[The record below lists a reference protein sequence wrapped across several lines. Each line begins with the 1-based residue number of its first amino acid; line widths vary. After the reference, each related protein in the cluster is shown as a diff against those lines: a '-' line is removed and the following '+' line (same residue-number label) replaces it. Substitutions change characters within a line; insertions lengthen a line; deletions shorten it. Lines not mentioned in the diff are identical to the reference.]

1 VQHERSRCVQREA
14 GRREPRRSRARIDH
28 DGEEN
33 KDEPVSNQSNAV
45 TNPWRAL
52 WALCFGFFMILVDS
66 TIVSVAMPDIMASLD
81 ADINAVIW
89 VTSAYLLAYVV
100 PLLITGRLGDR
111 FGPKR
116 VYLVGLVVFT
126 LSSLWCGLTTSVEAL
141 IVARVIQGMGAA
153 SMTPQTMAVIT
164 RIFPP
169 DRRGAA
175 MGMWGAV
182 AGIATLVGPILGGVL
197 VDAFGWEWIFFIN
210 VPVGIIALVM
220 AIWLVPSLA
229 THPHR
234 FDWFGVALAAL
245 AMVLHVFVIAGG
257 VVVLSAFHL
266 WQRIHT
272 AEVRVPLSLFQDR
285 NVTLAAIA
293 MTTVGFG
300 VTSMAFP
307 IMVWAQTVLG
317 CSPTQAA
324 LLLAPMA
331 MLSGVLAPF
340 VGRLVDHGD
349 PRILAGIGLGSFSI
363 ALFWLGSILDKDTSL
378 WAVIPPVLL
387 LGVANGFMW
396 SSISSTAT
404 RNLPL
409 HHAGAGSGVYNTVRQ
424 VGAVL
429 GSAAISAAMESRLA
443 ANLGSSSGSTG
454 AEAGAGATGQMS
466 AEMPDALAS
475 GFAHAMG
482 QSLWVPA
489 GLVIVGFI
497 AVLFFERPKPRVH
510 SRAVLAGGAGAGGA
524 AWVRVAVLVEE
535 IAVIPVDV
543 DADLIARHMSESVDG
558 QPGTT
563 VDGEFAAERRS
574 HRHRDGSGL
583 LVFVSDLR

>member
-1 VQHERSRCVQREA
+1 MALPGSRSHKRWAQQEA
-14 GRREPRRSRARIDH
+14 GRPGGTRPRGQEVRIDR
-28 DGEEN
+28 DGEED
-33 KDEPVSNQSNAV
+33 KDEPVSNQPNAV
-45 TNPWRAL
+45 ANPWRAL

-220 AIWLVPSLA
+220 AIWLVPSLE

-234 FDWFGVALAAL
+234 FDWFGVALSAL
-245 AMVLHVFVIAGG
+245 GMFLLVYGIQQAPGAGWGPLIGPVTVPFVIAGG
-257 VVVLSAFHL
+257 LVVLSAFVL
-266 WQRIHT
+266 WQRINT
-272 AEVRVPLSLFQDR
+272 SEVLVPLSLFKDR
-285 NVTLAAIA
+285 NFTLAAIA

-307 IMVWAQTVLG
+307 IMLWAQTVLG

-443 ANLGSSSGSTG
+443 ANLGTSSGVGT
-454 AEAGAGATGQMS
+454 EAGAGAGGPGPMS
-466 AEMPDALAS
+466 GAMPDAPAT

-489 GLVIVGFI
+489 GLVIIGFI
-497 AVLFFERPKPRVH
+497 AVLFFERPKPRV
-510 SRAVLAGGAGAGGA
+510 
-524 AWVRVAVLVEE
+524 
-535 IAVIPVDV
+535 
-543 DADLIARHMSESVDG
+543 
-558 QPGTT
+558 
-563 VDGEFAAERRS
+563 RS
-574 HRHRDGSGL
+574 
-583 LVFVSDLR
+583 

>member
-1 VQHERSRCVQREA
+1 
-14 GRREPRRSRARIDH
+14 
-28 DGEEN
+28 
-33 KDEPVSNQSNAV
+33 
-45 TNPWRAL
+45 
-52 WALCFGFFMILVDS
+52 
-66 TIVSVAMPDIMASLD
+66 
-81 ADINAVIW
+81 
-89 VTSAYLLAYVV
+89 
-100 PLLITGRLGDR
+100 
-111 FGPKR
+111 
-116 VYLVGLVVFT
+116 
-126 LSSLWCGLTTSVEAL
+126 
-141 IVARVIQGMGAA
+141 
-153 SMTPQTMAVIT
+153 
-164 RIFPP
+164 
-169 DRRGAA
+169 
-175 MGMWGAV
+175 
-182 AGIATLVGPILGGVL
+182 
-197 VDAFGWEWIFFIN
+197 
-210 VPVGIIALVM
+210 
-220 AIWLVPSLA
+220 
-229 THPHR
+229 
-234 FDWFGVALAAL
+234 VALSAL
-245 AMVLHVFVIAGG
+245 GMFLLVYGIQQAPGAGWGPLIGPVTVPFVIAGG
-257 VVVLSAFHL
+257 LVVLSAFVL
-266 WQRIHT
+266 WQRINT
-272 AEVRVPLSLFQDR
+272 SEVLVPLSLFKDR
-285 NVTLAAIA
+285 NFTLAAIA

-307 IMVWAQTVLG
+307 IMLWAQTVLG

-396 SSISSTAT
+396 SSISSPAT

-429 GSAAISAAMESRLA
+429 GSAEISAAMESRLA
-443 ANLGSSSGSTG
+443 ANLCSSCGSTG

-510 SRAVLAGGAGAGGA
+510 SCAVRARVSGAVGA
-524 AWVRVAVLVEE
+524 AWVRVAVLVDE

-583 LVFVSDLR
+583 LVFVSDLRAAAGWRFLALRRGGLSGVVAEVPVESLRGDFDRHRIGQQGHVDVADFGVGPEGGWFADDGPVLRPGVDRRCRDVEALELGFRDPGRWCRPSRSSAAPASSVAGAGIAHAEVADFFITAF

>member
-1 VQHERSRCVQREA
+1 
-14 GRREPRRSRARIDH
+14 
-28 DGEEN
+28 
-33 KDEPVSNQSNAV
+33 
-45 TNPWRAL
+45 
-52 WALCFGFFMILVDS
+52 MILVDS

-220 AIWLVPSLA
+220 AIWLVPSLE

-234 FDWFGVALAAL
+234 FDWFGVALSAL
-245 AMVLHVFVIAGG
+245 GMFLLVYGIQQAPGAGWGPLIGPVTVPFVIAGG
-257 VVVLSAFHL
+257 LVVLSTFVL
-266 WQRIHT
+266 WQRINT
-272 AEVRVPLSLFQDR
+272 SEVLVPLSLFKDR
-285 NVTLAAIA
+285 NFTLAAIA

-307 IMVWAQTVLG
+307 IMLWAQTVLG

-324 LLLAPMA
+324 LLLAP
-331 MLSGVLAPF
+331 
-340 VGRLVDHGD
+340 
-349 PRILAGIGLGSFSI
+349 
-363 ALFWLGSILDKDTSL
+363 
-378 WAVIPPVLL
+378 
-387 LGVANGFMW
+387 
-396 SSISSTAT
+396 
-404 RNLPL
+404 
-409 HHAGAGSGVYNTVRQ
+409 
-424 VGAVL
+424 
-429 GSAAISAAMESRLA
+429 
-443 ANLGSSSGSTG
+443 
-454 AEAGAGATGQMS
+454 
-466 AEMPDALAS
+466 
-475 GFAHAMG
+475 
-482 QSLWVPA
+482 
-489 GLVIVGFI
+489 
-497 AVLFFERPKPRVH
+497 
-510 SRAVLAGGAGAGGA
+510 
-524 AWVRVAVLVEE
+524 
-535 IAVIPVDV
+535 
-543 DADLIARHMSESVDG
+543 
-558 QPGTT
+558 
-563 VDGEFAAERRS
+563 
-574 HRHRDGSGL
+574 
-583 LVFVSDLR
+583 

>member
-1 VQHERSRCVQREA
+1 MALPGSRSHKRWAQQEA
-14 GRREPRRSRARIDH
+14 GRPGGTRTGGQEVRIDR
-28 DGEEN
+28 DGEED
-33 KDEPVSNQSNAV
+33 KDEPVSNQPNAV
-45 TNPWRAL
+45 ANPWRAL

-141 IVARVIQGMGAA
+141 IIARVIQGMGAA

-210 VPVGIIALVM
+210 VPVGVIALAM
-220 AIWLVPSLA
+220 AIWLVPSLE

-234 FDWFGVALAAL
+234 FDWFGVALSAGGMFLLVYGIQQAPGAGWGPL
-245 AMVLHVFVIAGG
+245 IGPVTVPFVIAGG
-257 VVVLSAFHL
+257 FVVLIAFVL
-266 WQRIHT
+266 WQRINT
-272 AEVRVPLSLFQDR
+272 SEVLVPLSLFKDR
-285 NVTLAAIA
+285 NFTLAAIA

-307 IMVWAQTVLG
+307 IMLWAQTVLG
-317 CSPTQAA
+317 YSPTQAA

-331 MLSGVLAPF
+331 VLSGVLAPF

-349 PRILAGIGLGSFSI
+349 PRILAGIGLGSFSV
-363 ALFWLGSILDKDTSL
+363 ALFWLGSILDTDTSL
-378 WAVIPPVLL
+378 WAIIPPVLL

-443 ANLGSSSGSTG
+443 ANLGTSSGVGT
-454 AEAGAGATGQMS
+454 EAGAGAGGPGPMS
-466 AEMPDALAS
+466 GAMPDALAT

-489 GLVIVGFI
+489 GLVIIGFI
-497 AVLFFERPKPRVH
+497 AVLFFERPKPRV
-510 SRAVLAGGAGAGGA
+510 
-524 AWVRVAVLVEE
+524 
-535 IAVIPVDV
+535 
-543 DADLIARHMSESVDG
+543 
-558 QPGTT
+558 
-563 VDGEFAAERRS
+563 RS
-574 HRHRDGSGL
+574 
-583 LVFVSDLR
+583 

>member
-1 VQHERSRCVQREA
+1 MALPGSRSHKRWAQQEA
-14 GRREPRRSRARIDH
+14 GRPGGTRPRGQEVRIDR
-28 DGEEN
+28 DGEED
-33 KDEPVSNQSNAV
+33 KDEPVSNQPNAV
-45 TNPWRAL
+45 ANPWRAL

-141 IVARVIQGMGAA
+141 IIARVIQGMGAA

-210 VPVGIIALVM
+210 VPVGVIALAM
-220 AIWLVPSLA
+220 AIWLVPSLE

-234 FDWFGVALAAL
+234 FDWFGVALSAGGMFLLVYGIQQAPGAGWGPL
-245 AMVLHVFVIAGG
+245 IGPVTVPFVIAGG
-257 VVVLSAFHL
+257 FVVLLAFVL
-266 WQRIHT
+266 WQRINT
-272 AEVRVPLSLFQDR
+272 SEVLVPLSLFKDR
-285 NVTLAAIA
+285 NFTLAAIA

-307 IMVWAQTVLG
+307 IMLWAQTVLG
-317 CSPTQAA
+317 YSPTQAA

-331 MLSGVLAPF
+331 VLSGVLAPF

-349 PRILAGIGLGSFSI
+349 PRILAGIGLGSFSV
-363 ALFWLGSILDKDTSL
+363 ALFWLGSILDTDTSL
-378 WAVIPPVLL
+378 WAIIPPVLL

-443 ANLGSSSGSTG
+443 ANLGTSSGVGT
-454 AEAGAGATGQMS
+454 EAGAGAGGPGPMS
-466 AEMPDALAS
+466 GAMPDALAT

-489 GLVIVGFI
+489 GLVIIGFI
-497 AVLFFERPKPRVH
+497 AVLFFERPKPRV
-510 SRAVLAGGAGAGGA
+510 
-524 AWVRVAVLVEE
+524 
-535 IAVIPVDV
+535 
-543 DADLIARHMSESVDG
+543 
-558 QPGTT
+558 
-563 VDGEFAAERRS
+563 RS
-574 HRHRDGSGL
+574 
-583 LVFVSDLR
+583 

>member
-1 VQHERSRCVQREA
+1 MA
-14 GRREPRRSRARIDH
+14 AIRIDRS
-28 DGEEN
+28 GEEE
-33 KDEPVSNQSNAV
+33 KDDPVTSEPNTVS
-45 TNPWRAL
+45 NPWRAL
-52 WALCFGFFMILVDS
+52 WALCLGFFMILVDS
-66 TIVSVAMPDIMASLD
+66 TIVSVAMPDIMESLN
-81 ADINAVIW
+81 ADINAAIW

-126 LSSLWCGLTTSVEAL
+126 LSSLWCGMTTSVEAL
-141 IVARVIQGMGAA
+141 IIARVIQGVGAA

-182 AGIATLVGPILGGVL
+182 AGVATLVGPILGGVL

-210 VPVGIIALVM
+210 IPVGVIALVM
-220 AIWLVPSLA
+220 AIWLVPSLE

-234 FDWFGVALAAL
+234 FDWFGV
-245 AMVLHVFVIAGG
+245 VLSAGGMFLLVYGIQQAHGAGWGPLIGPVTVPFVIAGG
-257 VVVLSAFHL
+257 VVVLIGFVL
-266 WQRIHT
+266 WQKVNRS
-272 AEVRVPLSLFQDR
+272 EVLVPLSLFKDR
-285 NVTLAAIA
+285 NFTLAAIA

-307 IMVWAQTVLG
+307 IMLWAQTVLG
-317 CSPTQAA
+317 YSPTQSA

-331 MLSGVLAPF
+331 ILSGVLAPF

-349 PRILAGIGLGSFSI
+349 PRVLAGIGLGAFSI
-363 ALFWLGSILDKDTSL
+363 ALFWLGSILDVHTSL

-396 SSISSTAT
+396 SPISSTAT

-443 ANLGSSSGSTG
+443 ANIGSSSGAVGG
-454 AEAGAGATGQMS
+454 AEAGTGPAADVAGGTS
-466 AEMPDALAS
+466 TEMPEAVAS

-489 GLVIVGFI
+489 GLIVIGFV
-497 AVLFFERPKPRVH
+497 AVLFFERPKPRV
-510 SRAVLAGGAGAGGA
+510 RG
-524 AWVRVAVLVEE
+524 
-535 IAVIPVDV
+535 
-543 DADLIARHMSESVDG
+543 
-558 QPGTT
+558 
-563 VDGEFAAERRS
+563 
-574 HRHRDGSGL
+574 
-583 LVFVSDLR
+583 